1 MENYV
6 NVNTIL
12 FRKKV
17 DCMRWT
23 EASHYVWEF
32 DYSMNV
38 EQPISQPQRPSPVN
52 TFRNQEWRTHVK
64 VLKSNTPN
72 TSVDTFIYLRLT
84 WWGRDCDHWTKPLLT
99 KKSEDDIL
107 KEYRLILNFHK
118 NDRILQVRISLSGK
132 YFWYM
137 CIAK

>member
-1 MENYV
+1 MSIPYYSEKRLIVWDERRPATMFENSI
-6 NVNTIL
+6 TQ
-12 FRKKV
+12 
-17 DCMRWT
+17 WT
-23 EASHYVWEF
+23 SSNQYLNHKGHRLPTHLE
-32 DYSMNV
+32 
-38 EQPISQPQRPSPVN
+38 
-52 TFRNQEWRTHVK
+52 NQEWRTNVK

-118 NDRILQVRISLSGK
+118 NDRILQVRISFSGK